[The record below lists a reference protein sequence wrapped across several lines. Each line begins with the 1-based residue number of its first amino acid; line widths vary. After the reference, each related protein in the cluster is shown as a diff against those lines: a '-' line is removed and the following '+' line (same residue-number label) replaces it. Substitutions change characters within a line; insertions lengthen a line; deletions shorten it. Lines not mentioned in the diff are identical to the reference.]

1 MIFLQFR
8 YFYSLYIV
16 AGIVVIT
23 DGIVGLP
30 EATVFESLMA
40 SLRHQNIACS
50 FIHVGCTVNRGTG
63 LGQVSY
69 SELLQ
74 FMATATFGAYFSKI
88 PDLVSVST
96 SQKSRESRK
105 LMLVWKNW
113 GI

>member
-1 MIFLQFR
+1 MI
-8 YFYSLYIV
+8 V
-16 AGIVVIT
+16 GIVVIT

-88 PDLVSVST
+88 PDLVSIHVY
-96 SQKSRESRK
+96 
-105 LMLVWKNW
+105 MKNFSM
-113 GI
+113 